1 MLLMLVVLG
10 ASTVSSIKSSSV
22 LSNAPSTDVQ
32 CPLASELYET
42 FGAQLDWS
50 PSPPEHNCSQ
60 TACSWE
66 GISCDSSGFIT
77 SIIIRQPVVGHFPSR
92 ITLAPQLQTIS
103 FAAFS
108 NLQNSSIPESICQ
121 NSMLGVLQAP
131 SCELSGSLFP
141 CLFQYNMLSVILPG
155 NHLEGVIPP
164 LSSRLFLVSLS
175 QNRLSGPF
183 PFSYLNATSLLFFDI
198 SHNQLG
204 GPLPESFDL
213 YSNDQEQQLFLNN
226 NRFTGAY
233 PEMLPFSGLGQR
245 AENPSYLSS
254 SSLTIDLRNNLFDCP
269 PPPGCGLYCLPC
281 VDQLS
286 STAPLVGGLTALV
299 VTLSLALLSVLVLA
313 GWTRRR
319 EVRRERSCGS
329 HSSSAETAHTTT
341 TTTTATATT
350 TETTPLLQ
358 VREDC
363 GLIPLMDE
371 CSPDG

>member
-1 MLLMLVVLG
+1 
-10 ASTVSSIKSSSV
+10 
-22 LSNAPSTDVQ
+22 
-32 CPLASELYET
+32 LARNQLTGSFPET
-42 FGAQLDWS
+42 FS
-50 PSPPEHNCSQ
+50 
-60 TACSWE
+60 
-66 GISCDSSGFIT
+66 
-77 SIIIRQPVVGHFPSR
+77 
-92 ITLAPQLQTIS
+92 
-103 FAAFS
+103 
-108 NLQNSSIPESICQ
+108 
-121 NSMLGVLQAP
+121 
-131 SCELSGSLFP
+131 
-141 CLFQYNMLSVILPG
+141 
-155 NHLEGVIPP
+155 
-164 LSSRLFLVSLS
+164 
-175 QNRLSGPF
+175 
-183 PFSYLNATSLLFFDI
+183 NATSLIFLDV
-198 SHNQLG
+198 SYNMLE
-204 GPLPESFDL
+204 GPLPASLGQDVIL
-213 YSNDQEQQLFLNN
+213 NAKQLFVNN
-226 NRFTGAY
+226 NRLTGGY
-233 PEMLPFSGLGQR
+233 PTGLSALYGTVTYEPYG
-245 AENPSYLSS
+245 ASS
-254 SSLTIDLRNNLFDCP
+254 SNLALDLRNNLFDCP